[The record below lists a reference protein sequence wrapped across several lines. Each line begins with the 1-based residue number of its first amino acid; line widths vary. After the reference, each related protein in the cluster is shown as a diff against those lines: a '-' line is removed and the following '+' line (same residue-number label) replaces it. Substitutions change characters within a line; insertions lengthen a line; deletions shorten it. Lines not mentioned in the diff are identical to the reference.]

1 MDWGEKKKP
10 IMYSSTSRKEQLS
23 INNNKYSL
31 TSIIGK
37 PIYSHPRGQKKKI
50 TITKKILPSSD
61 SCLCTKSVGER
72 PCTLCFGD
80 AIQVRESIYFCQM
93 ETTQYKY
100 TLNLSVFR
108 EGI

>member
-31 TSIIGK
+31 IFLTVT
-37 PIYSHPRGQKKKI
+37 PEDKKKI